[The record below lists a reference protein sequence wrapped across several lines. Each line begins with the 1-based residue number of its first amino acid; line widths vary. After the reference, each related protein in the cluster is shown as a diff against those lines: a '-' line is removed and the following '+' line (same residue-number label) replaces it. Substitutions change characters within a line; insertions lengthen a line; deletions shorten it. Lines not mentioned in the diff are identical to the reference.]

1 MEIHDENKKEYAS
14 KSLAGTALGFGIAG
28 TALSLLN
35 SNGLGN
41 LFGTK
46 STVPMPENVNINGG
60 ISTNDGPTVYDAIT
74 KEWQDDLNLTNEM
87 WALKLNT
94 MENAKNAREIDVAEK
109 FSSYKGQIEA
119 DFRLYKGY
127 RDSDDNILAK
137 LNEAAFGLY
146 KYNRDSK
153 DAVEKRI
160 SDIETKLAVNAEAD
174 KWRDKVLSMQI
185 NGVNA
190 NAENL
195 VALERERRQCADNK
209 IVNYVNSTF
218 YPVSIADVTTGT
230 TTTKASTYNPLCGCT
245 CIR

>member
-1 MEIHDENKKEYAS
+1 M
-14 KSLAGTALGFGIAG
+14 
-28 TALSLLN
+28 
-35 SNGLGN
+35 
-41 LFGTK
+41 
-46 STVPMPENVNINGG
+46 
-60 ISTNDGPTVYDAIT
+60 
-74 KEWQDDLNLTNEM
+74 
-87 WALKLNT
+87 NT
-94 MENAKNAREIDVAEK
+94 MENAAKAREIDVAEK

>member
-35 SNGLGN
+35 GNGLGN

-46 STVPMPENVNINGG
+46 STVSMPENVNINGG
-60 ISTNDGPTVYDAIT
+60 INTNAGPTVYDAIT

-137 LNEAAFGLY
+137 LNEATFGLY

-153 DAVEKRI
+153 DEVEK
-160 SDIETKLAVNAEAD
+160 S
-174 KWRDKVLSMQI
+174 
-185 NGVNA
+185 
-190 NAENL
+190 
-195 VALERERRQCADNK
+195 
-209 IVNYVNSTF
+209 F
-218 YPVSIADVTTGT
+218 
-230 TTTKASTYNPLCGCT
+230 
-245 CIR
+245 

>member
-14 KSLAGTALGFGIAG
+14 KSLAGTALGFGIGG
-28 TALSLLN
+28 TALALLN
-35 SNGLGN
+35 GGLGN
-41 LFGTK
+41 LFGNK
-46 STVPMPENVNINGG
+46 STISIPENVNINGG

-87 WALKLNT
+87 WTLKLNT
-94 MENAKNAREIDVAEK
+94 MENAKKAREIDVAEK
-109 FSSYKGQIEA
+109 FSSYKWQIDA

-137 LNEAAFGLY
+137 LNEATFSLY
-146 KYNRDSK
+146 KYSRDSK
-153 DAVEKRI
+153 DEIEKRI
-160 SDIETKLAVNAEAD
+160 YDIETKVAVNAEAD
-174 KWRDKVLSMQI
+174 KWKDKVLSMQI

-209 IVNYVNSTF
+209 IVNYINSTF

-230 TTTKASTYNPLCGCT
+230 TTTKANTYNPLCGCIS
-245 CIR
+245 IR